1 MLGSYRR
8 WATCGNQRSGSLI
21 PGRIE
26 KCRKK
31 SSDARDRL
39 VLIGIE
45 LLVVLGPV
53 VVLGLTLG
61 ILSLLG
67 EVAFGRI
74 TAVERVELYIVD
86 LLLLL
91 GFACGIYR
99 LTLRVVRRRLPEPDG
114 TEPVDT
120 EE

>member
-1 MLGSYRR
+1 M
-8 WATCGNQRSGSLI
+8 
-21 PGRIE
+21 
-26 KCRKK
+26 K
-31 SSDARDRL
+31 SSDTRDRL
-39 VLIGIE
+39 VLIGIG

-74 TAVERVELYIVD
+74 TAVELVELYIVD

-91 GFACGIYR
+91 GFAYGIYR
-99 LTLRVVRRRLPEPDG
+99 LTLRMVRRRLPEPDD

-120 EE
+120 ER